1 MASLVRI
8 GSRPS
13 RLALAQA
20 ELVRRRLAALVPSAI
35 VEIVPI
41 RTSGDRMTAAALAE
55 VGGKGL
61 FVKELEQALADDRID
76 LAVHSMK
83 DVPARLP
90 DGFRIAAVPERAD
103 PRDAL
108 LTRAP
113 ASLDAVGA
121 SRTGAAATLETLA
134 HGARLGTSSVRRRFQ
149 ALRLR
154 RDLRI
159 APLRGNV
166 DTRLA
171 RLAAG
176 DFDAMVLALAGL
188 ARLLPVARAASASG
202 AANDAGDG
210 AGLVELAPGLALAPL
225 DAREFVPCAGQGAL
239 CVEALA
245 DRPIA
250 GSAELDAAVAV
261 LDDPRAHLE
270 ITAERALIAGLGASC
285 ISPIGVIARLE
296 GVTLAM
302 RALVFSLDGARHA
315 IDELS
320 GSVAD
325 GEPGTPLERA
335 AALGVR
341 LAAQVA
347 AADASLM
354 GPGDAW
360 SASGASGAPGASAPR
375 RAPDAASA
383 SASLAGR
390 TIAVTRARAAG
401 GAFAAALRARGA
413 TVIEFPTIELAPP
426 ESYETID
433 AALARVAAFDWVI
446 FTSAAGV
453 ERAIE
458 RMKVHDLGPSALTG
472 AKLGA
477 IGPATA
483 ERLRA
488 HGLTVTAMPSE
499 YRAEAIA
506 GAIGIAHIR
515 GARILIPRAQRA
527 REVLP
532 EMLRAA
538 GAAEVIVAPVYRTL
552 APTDAPV
559 ARVREMI
566 AAGAIDLVTFTSSST
581 VTNFCAMVGDD
592 LAHRIKAAVIGPI
605 TAQTARASGIEV
617 VAAPR
622 EYTIAALIEAI
633 EKYFAPARAPG
644 R

>member
-61 FVKELEQALADDRID
+61 FVKELEQALADGRID

-103 PRDAL
+103 VRDAL
-108 LTRAP
+108 LTRAI
-113 ASLDAVGA
+113 
-121 SRTGAAATLETLA
+121 GAAGSARLADDATLEALA
-134 HGARLGTSSVRRRFQ
+134 PGARLGTSSVRRRFQ

-154 RDLRI
+154 RDLQVS
-159 APLRGNV
+159 ALRGNV

-176 DFDAMVLALAGL
+176 DFDAIILALAGL
-188 ARLLPVARAASASG
+188 ARLLPAADGAVASARDGDDDSG
-202 AANDAGDG
+202 NGVS
-210 AGLVELAPGLALAPL
+210 LVELAPGLALAAL
-225 DAREFVPCAGQGAL
+225 DPREFVPCAGQGAL

-270 ITAERALIAGLGASC
+270 ITAERALLAGLGASC
-285 ISPIGVIARLE
+285 VSPIGVLARLE
-296 GVTLAM
+296 TVTLAM

-315 IDELS
+315 IDEIS

-335 AALGVR
+335 AALGAR
-341 LAAQVA
+341 LAARVA
-347 AADASLM
+347 AADAGLM

-360 SASGASGAPGASAPR
+360 SASGAAGAPGASAPR
-375 RAPDAASA
+375 RAPGVPAPTTA
-383 SASLAGR
+383 LVGR
-390 TIAVTRARAAG
+390 TIAITRARAAG
-401 GAFAAALRARGA
+401 GGFAATLRARGA
-413 TVIEFPTIELAPP
+413 TVVEFPTIELAPP
-426 ESYETID
+426 ESYEAID
-433 AALARVAAFDWVI
+433 AALAQVAAFDWVI

-458 RMKVHDLGPSALTG
+458 RMKLRGLEPQALAR

-488 HGLTVTAMPSE
+488 HGLTVTAIPSE
-499 YRAEAIA
+499 YRAEAIV
-506 GAIGIAHIR
+506 GAIGVARIR

-538 GAAEVIVAPVYRTL
+538 GAAEVIVAPVYRTI

-581 VTNFCAMVGDD
+581 VTNFCAMVGED
-592 LAHRIKAAVIGPI
+592 LARRIKAAVIGPI
-605 TAQTARASGIEV
+605 TAETARASGIEV
-617 VAAPR
+617 IAAPR
-622 EYTIAALIEAI
+622 QYTIAALTEAI
-633 EKYFAPARAPG
+633 EEYFAPARAPG